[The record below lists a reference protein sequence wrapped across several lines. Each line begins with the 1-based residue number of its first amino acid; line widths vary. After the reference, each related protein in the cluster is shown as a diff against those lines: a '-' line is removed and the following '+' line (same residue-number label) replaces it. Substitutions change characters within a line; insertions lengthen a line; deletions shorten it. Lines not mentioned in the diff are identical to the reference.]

1 MIFVTL
7 VCKIPTSPVKK
18 TVMINVN
25 AIKYMAPNGIDG
37 SGTLIFLGSGDYLVA
52 DESIQETKKRIE
64 DAVRK
69 GNI

>member
-25 AIKYMAPNGIDG
+25 MIKYMAPNGIDG